1 MEKFTPEY
9 LESQK
14 QKKRA
19 WREKY
24 MAKYYLEVIKPKRN
38 KKCVQTS
45 SDI

>member
-1 MEKFTPEY
+1 MQKYSNEY

-24 MAKYYLEVIKPKRN
+24 MADYYVKVLKPKRS

-45 SDI
+45 SDM